1 MNPTGFTQSKTH
13 FPDRISEPDCTNC
26 AIVTS
31 AIVRCFVMCTMP
43 KPPLDGIRQDLDP
56 ALISTILLRHSM
68 GFLTCH
74 VSHAISGDTSDSAP
88 AN

>member
-1 MNPTGFTQSKTH
+1 MNPAGFTQSKTH

-31 AIVRCFVMCTMP
+31 AIVRCFVMRTMP
-43 KPPLDGIRQDLDP
+43 KPPLDGILKDLDP
-56 ALISTILLRHSM
+56 ALISPILLRHSM
-68 GFLTCH
+68 GFLTFH
-74 VSHAISGDTSDSAP
+74 VSHAITGDTSDPAP